1 MHVVW
6 LLAHRL
12 KEEKRTAMAK
22 TRIMIVDDHEVVR
35 MGMRMLFETED
46 DFVVVG
52 EAGNGSEALAKVA
65 VLDPQLILMDVQME
79 KMGGI
84 EACREIK
91 SNYPH
96 IYILML
102 TSYTS
107 DDAVMASVLAGASGY
122 LLKHLSRAE
131 LLRFV
136 RLAATGQKLI
146 DTTASQRVM
155 QRLAHTPGDELTERE
170 REVLALIAR
179 GYTNKQIAE
188 TLYISEKTA
197 RNHVSHILEKLGLA
211 RRSEAAAYAV
221 EHKLIPPKTPTGR
234 END

>member
-1 MHVVW
+1 
-6 LLAHRL
+6 
-12 KEEKRTAMAK
+12 MAK

-35 MGMRMLFETED
+35 MGMRLLFETEE
-46 DFVVVG
+46 DFAVVG
-52 EAGNGSEALAKVA
+52 EASNEVEAMAKVA
-65 VLDPQLILMDVQME
+65 VLDPQLILMDVRME

-91 SNYPH
+91 SRYPLVH
-96 IYILML
+96 ILMF
-102 TSYTS
+102 TSYT
-107 DDAVMASVLAGASGY
+107 DNDAVTASVLAGASGY

-131 LLRFV
+131 LLRSV
-136 RLAATGQKLI
+136 RLVAAGGTLI
-146 DTTASQRVM
+146 SPSASQQAM
-155 QRLAHTPGDELTERE
+155 QRLSATPGSELTERE

-188 TLYISEKTA
+188 TLYVSEKTA

-221 EHKLIPPKTPTGR
+221 EHKLVPPKTPDR
-234 END
+234 ER